1 MAQEIN
7 RASGVVSFSSGEG
20 FFSMLTLEHFQ
31 DSAVVLPGCAGT
43 LPASGLASGAAADGS
58 ALSSGGWEQWL
69 PPMTAAARSLVS
81 EEPVSAEQPP
91 LSFSSLT
98 MLLSPEVTL
107 LAACVLAILIW
118 PRRARRLLRDLVL
131 GPRMF

>member
-31 DSAVVLPGCAGT
+31 DSAVVLPGF
-43 LPASGLASGAAADGS
+43 ASGAVADGS
-58 ALSSGGWEQWL
+58 SLPSWVWEQWL
-69 PPMTAAARSLVS
+69 PPRPVAARSLVS

-91 LSFSSLT
+91 FSFSSLPT
-98 MLLSPEVTL
+98 LPSPEVML

-118 PRRARRLLRDLVL
+118 PRRAKRLLRDLVL